1 VSLVVLLI
9 LAIVWAVFL
18 IPQVVRA
25 RTERGPADSVGAFR
39 NQLSVLER
47 TSPSVWGRP
56 ARPVHPTA
64 SKAQIAK
71 RRRDVLTALLVA
83 MTVTLVQAILFDV
96 QMMLYAHLLFDALFV
111 AYIVLLARFR
121 TLAVERD
128 AKVRYLPAQGTRSP
142 EPALVLS
149 QSSS

>member
-25 RTERGPADSVGAFR
+25 RAERGPADSVGAFR

-47 TSPSVWGRP
+47 TSPSAWGQP
-56 ARPVHPTA
+56 ARPVYRTA

-71 RRRDVLTALLVA
+71 RRRDVLTLLLVA
-83 MTVTLVQAILFDV
+83 MSVTLLQAVVFDV
-96 QMMLYAHLLFDALFV
+96 QMMLYAHLLFDGLFV
-111 AYIVLLARFR
+111 AYVVLLARIR
-121 TLAVERD
+121 ALAVERET
-128 AKVRYLPAQGTRSP
+128 KVHYLPGHVGSAP
-142 EPALVLS
+142 EPALVFS
-149 QSSS
+149 QSGS

>member
-47 TSPSVWGRP
+47 TSPNAWGQPVRP
-56 ARPVHPTA
+56 LVPVP
-64 SKAQIAK
+64 SKAQVAK
-71 RRRDVLTALLVA
+71 RRRDVLTLLLVA
-83 MTVTLVQAILFDV
+83 MTVTLLQSVVFDV
-96 QMMLYAHLLFDALFV
+96 RMMLYAHLVFDGLFV
-111 AYIVLLARFR
+111 AYVVLLARVR
-121 TLAVERD
+121 TLAAERD
-128 AKVRYLPAQGTRSP
+128 AKLRYLPGHGALAA
-142 EPALVLS
+142 EPALLLGRS
-149 QSSS
+149 GS

>member
-47 TSPSVWGRP
+47 TSPSTWGRP
-56 ARPVHPTA
+56 ARPVHPV
-64 SKAQIAK
+64 SSRAQVAR
-71 RRRDVLTALLVA
+71 RRRDVLILLLVA
-83 MTVTLVQAILFDV
+83 MAVTLAQALVFDLR
-96 QMMLYAHLLFDALFV
+96 MMLYAHFLFDGLFV
-111 AYIVLLARFR
+111 AYVVLLARVR
-121 TLAVERD
+121 ALAAERD
-128 AKVRYLPAQGTRSP
+128 TKVRYLPQGALAP
-142 EPALVLS
+142 EPALLLRRS
-149 QSSS
+149 GS